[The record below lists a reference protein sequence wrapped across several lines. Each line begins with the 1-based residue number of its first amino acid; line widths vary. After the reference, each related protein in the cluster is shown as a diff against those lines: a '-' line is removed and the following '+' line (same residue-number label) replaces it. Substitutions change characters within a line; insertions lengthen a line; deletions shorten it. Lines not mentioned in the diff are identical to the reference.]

1 MSMTAIAAVDANWG
15 IGYKGDLL
23 ISLPEDQKGVFRKY
37 TAGNTVVFGR
47 KTLLTFPGER
57 LLPKRVNIILT
68 RNRDFEKEGAVILHD
83 RDELQQYIEDHPE
96 EKVFLIGGETVYKS
110 MLDLC
115 DEAIITNIHKEF
127 TADAHFP
134 NLDEDP
140 EWVLDREEDE
150 IMSEAGVS
158 FNVRFYKRKLTNGQK
173 YSSMVEV

>member
-1 MSMTAIAAVDANWG
+1 MSMTAIAAVDQNWG

-37 TAGNTVVFGR
+37 TSGNTVVFGR

-68 RNRDFEKEGAVILHD
+68 RNKDFEKEGAVILHD
-83 RDELQQYIEDHPE
+83 REELQEYIASHTD
-96 EKVFLIGGETVYKS
+96 EKIFLIGGETVYKS

-115 DEAIITNIHKEF
+115 DEAIITYIHKEF
-127 TADAHFP
+127 TADAYFP

-140 EWVLDREEDE
+140 EWELDHEEED
-150 IMSEAGVS
+150 IMSEAGVA
-158 FNVRFYKRKLTNGQK
+158 FNVRFYKRKID
-173 YSSMVEV
+173 

>member
-1 MSMTAIAAVDANWG
+1 MSMTAIAAVDENWA
-15 IGYKGDLL
+15 IGNKGELL

-47 KTLLTFPGER
+47 KTLQTFPGER

-83 RDELQQYIEDHPE
+83 RDELEKYIIEHPE
-96 EKVFLIGGETVYKS
+96 EKVFLIGGETVYRS

-115 DEAIITNIHKEF
+115 DEAIITYIHKSFE
-127 TADAHFP
+127 ADAYFP
-134 NLDEDP
+134 NLDEKS
-140 EWVLDREEDE
+140 EWELDREEDE

-158 FNVRFYKRKLTNGQK
+158 FNVRFYKRK
-173 YSSMVEV
+173 Y

>member
-1 MSMTAIAAVDANWG
+1 MSMTAIAAVDKNWG

-23 ISLPEDQKGVFRKY
+23 ISIPEDQKGVFRKY

-68 RNRDFEKEGAVILHD
+68 RNDNFEKEGAVILHN
-83 RDELQQYIEDHPE
+83 REELKKYEADHPD
-96 EKVFLIGGETVYKS
+96 EKLFLIGGASVYES

-115 DEAIITNIHKEF
+115 DEAIITYINKEF
-127 TADAHFP
+127 TADAYFP

-140 EWVLDREEDE
+140 EWELDHEEDE
-150 IMSEAGVS
+150 IMSEVGVS
-158 FNVRFYKRKLTNGQK
+158 FNVRFYKRRA
-173 YSSMVEV
+173 EA

>member
-1 MSMTAIAAVDANWG
+1 MSMTAIAAVDENWG

-23 ISLPEDQKGVFRKY
+23 VSLPEDQKGVFRKY

-47 KTLLTFPGER
+47 KTLMTFPGER

-68 RNRDFEKEGAVILHD
+68 RNKDFEKEGAVILHD
-83 RDELQQYIEDHPE
+83 REELQEYIASHTD
-96 EKVFLIGGETVYKS
+96 EKIFLIGGETVYKS

-115 DEAIITNIHKEF
+115 DEAIITYIHKEF
-127 TADAHFP
+127 NADAYFP

-140 EWVLDREEDE
+140 EWELDREEDE

-158 FNVRFYKRKLTNGQK
+158 FNVRFYKRKID
-173 YSSMVEV
+173 